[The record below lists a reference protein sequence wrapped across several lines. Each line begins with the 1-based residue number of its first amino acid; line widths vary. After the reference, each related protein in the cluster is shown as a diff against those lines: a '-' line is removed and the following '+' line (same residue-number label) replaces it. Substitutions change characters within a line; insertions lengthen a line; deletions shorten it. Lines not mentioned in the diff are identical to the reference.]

1 MNYTWHIVAFLAGGA
16 IAVQAVVN
24 AGLRMRM
31 NHPLQAVLV
40 SFAIGT
46 VATLVLCLVN
56 RASWPVWE
64 VIRREPWWI
73 WIGGLLG
80 VIYVGTSMVA
90 TPRVGVALMLSLGFA
105 GQMVCSVAIDH
116 YGWFGLER
124 RPINPGRMLGVT
136 LLILGVVALAVFS
149 DPAAAKTPDSSPAV
163 SSDPAGVDPE
173 P

>member
-1 MNYTWHIVAFLAGGA
+1 MNYTWHVVAFMAGGA

-24 AGLRMRM
+24 AGLRGKM
-31 NHPLQAVLV
+31 NHPLQAVLI

-46 VATLVLCLVN
+46 AATIILCLIN
-56 RASWPVWE
+56 RASWPAWDLL
-64 VIRREPWWI
+64 RKEPWWI

-105 GQMVCSVAIDH
+105 GQMFCSVAIDH

-124 RPINPGRMLGVT
+124 RPVNPGRLLGVF
-136 LLILGVVALAVFS
+136 LLMLGVVALAAYS
-149 DPAAAKTPDSSPAV
+149 DPVPSKSTEAPPA
-163 SSDPAGVDPE
+163 PAESADAVAE